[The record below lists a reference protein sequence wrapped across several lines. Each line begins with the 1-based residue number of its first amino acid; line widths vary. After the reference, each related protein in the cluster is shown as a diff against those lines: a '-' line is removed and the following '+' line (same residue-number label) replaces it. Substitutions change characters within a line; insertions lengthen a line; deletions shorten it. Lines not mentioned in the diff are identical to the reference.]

1 MGRTVPLLISFW
13 ESLNLPSCFPSQGFL
28 FRDRDAA
35 HLLEGLHSKHEALC
49 LATAPH
55 TQQKCLVVSVKIVL
69 NVLYCI
75 LYTICVASGT
85 FVCAQL
91 IGTCSLRGW
100 LPSVLRMEM

>member
-35 HLLEGLHSKHEALC
+35 HLLEGLHGKHEALC

-75 LYTICVASGT
+75 IVNHL
-85 FVCAQL
+85 
-91 IGTCSLRGW
+91 CSQWYLR
-100 LPSVLRMEM
+100 LCSADRHMFIERLVTKCS